1 MAAGSQKAAPIPG
14 LCVCREKPLNGAV
27 RKGNLGRM
35 TVTLH
40 KGDLPK
46 NIDLGRAVAVDTE
59 AMGLKNQR
67 DRLCLVQLSAGDGNA
82 HLVQFAPGEYAAPN
96 LKKLLNNPK
105 VEKIFHFARF
115 DYAIL
120 KHYLGIDCAPLYCTR
135 IASMLCRTFT
145 DKHSL
150 RELCKELLN
159 VEINKQQQSSYWGAE
174 ELTQEQLAYAANDV
188 LYLHAIKDKLE
199 QILEREGRDELARQT
214 MDFIPVRAA
223 LDLAGWA
230 EVDIFAH

>member
-1 MAAGSQKAAPIPG
+1 
-14 LCVCREKPLNGAV
+14 
-27 RKGNLGRM
+27 M
-35 TVTLH
+35 TITLH

-46 NIDLGRAVAVDTE
+46 NVDLGKTVAVDTE
-59 AMGLKNQR
+59 AMGLKNHR
-67 DRLCLVQLSAGDGNA
+67 DRLCLVQMSAGDGNA
-82 HLVQFAPGEYAAPN
+82 HLVQIRPGEYDAPN
-96 LKKLLNNPK
+96 LKKLLGNPK
-105 VEKIFHFARF
+105 VTKIFHFARF

-120 KHYLGIDCAPLYCTR
+120 KHYLGVECTPLYCTR

-145 DKHSL
+145 DKHGL

-159 VEINKQQQSSYWGAE
+159 IEINKQQQTSDWGAE
-174 ELTQEQLAYAANDV
+174 DLSQEQLSYAANDV

-199 QILEREGRDELARQT
+199 QILEREGRDELARRT
-214 MDFIPVRAA
+214 MDFIPTRTA

>member
-1 MAAGSQKAAPIPG
+1 
-14 LCVCREKPLNGAV
+14 
-27 RKGNLGRM
+27 M
-35 TVTLH
+35 TITLH

-46 NIDLGRAVAVDTE
+46 NLELGRSVAVDTE
-59 AMGLKNQR
+59 AMGLKNHR

-82 HLVQFAPGEYAAPN
+82 HLVQFAPGKYDAPN
-96 LKKLLNNPK
+96 LKKLLGSPK
-105 VEKIFHFARF
+105 VSKIFHFARF

-120 KHYLGIDCAPLYCTR
+120 KHYLGVDCTPLFCTR
-135 IASMLCRTFT
+135 LASMLCRTFT

-159 VEINKQQQSSYWGAE
+159 IEINKQQQSSDWGAE
-174 ELTQEQLAYAANDV
+174 DLTQEQLAYAASDV
-188 LYLHAIKDKLE
+188 LYLHALKDKLE
-199 QILEREGRDELARQT
+199 QMLEREGRADLAQRT
-214 MDFIPVRAA
+214 MDFIPTRTA